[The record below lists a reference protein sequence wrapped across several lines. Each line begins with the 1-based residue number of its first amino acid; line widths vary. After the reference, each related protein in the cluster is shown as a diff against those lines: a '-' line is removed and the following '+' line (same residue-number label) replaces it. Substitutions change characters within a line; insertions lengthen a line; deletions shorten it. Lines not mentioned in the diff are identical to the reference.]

1 MNKTKITG
9 LLSLLTILIALAGC
23 TQERNFLPTEES
35 SSDGSTLTLTV
46 TAPGEDPSLR
56 AVMSQMEG
64 SKDFNVRFKE
74 GDKVLLFVS
83 QDSKL
88 YPLGEVPF
96 ATLSEDGKVGTIN
109 ITLPEGVDKT
119 KPIDL
124 MGYNGF
130 NQSNYKG
137 EPNLVYYDKEH
148 FDESLLDPELKGRPL
163 VLMPA
168 SSFDGQRMEQFNAP
182 VVFRLKGVTPSET
195 SLVGLE
201 ADFQHIG
208 AYEVVVLENRSKQD
222 FRDPTFMTMPGSGKN
237 KSYVLSQGFY
247 NGRSEN
253 PFIDLMSGEV
263 MILPR
268 SPLYQESIYRT
279 QALASGKTG
288 VYISWV
294 VPRPDMAQI
303 PELALGAG
311 TFSSIKTSEGLIP
324 ARKEPLK
331 PGVAYIAYGYWD
343 GTSLVALDREKEERK
358 TQYVTVTTDIPAGQ
372 QIAVTAYL
380 SYQARDIAY
389 VDLNDNNVKDPGEA
403 ITKSFGEMLY
413 TVSGPRISFRG
424 AFEDL
429 QLSKQQLTDVEISPV
444 AALCDL
450 DVRHNKLSAA
460 ALNKIIDQLPDRNGV
475 EPNDVNHMLLQ
486 ISGNPGLEEKGTE
499 VNLKKALDKG
509 WSVDVPIVRDDLPQ
523 NYMELRGNPP
533 YTLGFAV
540 EAEPAER
547 DKVWIDLN
555 GNGTMEEGEKIN
567 NFGSTRANVVNPQTP
582 NLCIYG
588 HIISLTISYGDVSA
602 YFGTAKLLKTA
613 NKDLKHLNLSGTGVT
628 MCLSGLFPKL
638 ETLLLADNPSLMII
652 DDEDKGFPFLQNPS
666 LLKVLDLGNSGSVL
680 RGMNVKIDV
689 PQFHLMTGL
698 TYLNIQG
705 WGWTSEQVD
714 LSMMTKLERLVA
726 SGNNLSTIDL
736 SGAKEVKYIELIGN
750 KLTKEALNKLIADL
764 PDRTGKSPGQ
774 LFIAE
779 NPGSGAGKYSI
790 AKSKNWRVDARNSIS
805 DHPARRPNMEGE
817 DW

>member
-1 MNKTKITG
+1 MNKTRITG
-9 LLSLLTILIALAGC
+9 LLALFTILIALAGC
-23 TQERNFLPTEES
+23 TRESSLLPTEEPI
-35 SSDGSTLTLTV
+35 SDGSTLTLTV

-83 QDSKL
+83 QEGTL
-88 YPLGEVPF
+88 YPLGDVPF
-96 ATLSEDGKVGTIN
+96 ATLSEDGKVGTLN
-109 ITLPEGVDKT
+109 ITLPEGVDQS

-124 MGYNGF
+124 MGYNGI
-130 NQSNYKG
+130 NQTSYKR
-137 EPNLVYYDKEH
+137 EPNMVYYDKEH
-148 FDESLLDPELKGRPL
+148 FDESLLGPELKGRPL

-182 VVFRLKGVTPSET
+182 VVFRLKGIKPEEAK
-195 SLVGLE
+195 LDALE

-208 AYEVVVLENRSKQD
+208 AYEVVVLENRSDQD

-237 KSYVLSQGFY
+237 KNYVFSQGFY
-247 NGRSEN
+247 NGRIEN
-253 PFIDLMSGEV
+253 PFIDLMTGEV
-263 MILPR
+263 LILPK
-268 SPLYQESIYRT
+268 SPLYQESILRT
-279 QALASGKTG
+279 QPLAAGKTG
-288 VYISWV
+288 VFISWV
-294 VPRPDMAQI
+294 MPRPETAQI

-331 PGVAYIAYGYWD
+331 PGIAYIAYGYWD
-343 GTSLVALDREKEERK
+343 GTNLVALDREKEERK
-358 TQYVTVTTDIPAGQ
+358 TQYVTVTTDIPAGK
-372 QIAVTAYL
+372 QIAVSAYL

-403 ITKSFGEMLY
+403 LTKSFGEMLY

-444 AALCDL
+444 AALYDL
-450 DVRHNKLSAA
+450 DVRQNKLSAA
-460 ALNKIIDQLPDRNGV
+460 ALNKIIDQLPDRTGV
-475 EPNDVNHMLLQ
+475 KPDEVHHMLLQ

-499 VNLKKALDKG
+499 VNLRKALDKG

-533 YTLGFAV
+533 FTLAFSV

-555 GNGTMEEGEKIN
+555 GNGTMEEGEKIT
-567 NFGSTRANVVNPQTP
+567 NFGSTSANLVYPQTP

-588 HIISLTISYGDVSA
+588 HITSLTITRGTVSS
-602 YFGTAKLLKTA
+602 YFGAAESEKSA
-613 NKDLKHLNLSGTGVT
+613 NMELKHLNLSGSGV
-628 MCLSGLFPKL
+628 MVCLSALLPKL
-638 ETLLLADNPSLMII
+638 ETLLLGDNPMLFIL
-652 DDEDKGFPFLQNPS
+652 DNEKTPFLQNPS
-666 LLKVLDLGNSGSVL
+666 LLKVLDLGNSGSVI
-680 RGMNVKIDV
+680 RQAKYNYDV
-689 PQFHLMTGL
+689 PRFELMTGL

-705 WGWTSEQVD
+705 WGWPSEQVD
-714 LSMMTKLERLVA
+714 LSKMTKLERLVA
-726 SGNNLSTIDL
+726 SGNNLETIDL
-736 SGAKEVKYIELIGN
+736 SSAKGIKYIELIGN
-750 KLTKEALNKLIADL
+750 KLTKEAVNKLIADL

-779 NPGSGAGKYSI
+779 NPGSGAGKYAI

-805 DHPARRPNMEGE
+805 DQPARRPNMEGE